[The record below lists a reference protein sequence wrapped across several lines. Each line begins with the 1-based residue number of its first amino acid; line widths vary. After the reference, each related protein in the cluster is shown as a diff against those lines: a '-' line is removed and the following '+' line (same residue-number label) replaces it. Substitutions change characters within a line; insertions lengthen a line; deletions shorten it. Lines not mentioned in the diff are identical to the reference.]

1 MSSYHPLEVRLL
13 DVMLQNTLDP
23 NVRRLKDGCTCQW
36 QSAAD
41 NNPVGW
47 QRLTV
52 LRDED
57 QEYVGK
63 FLQNEGSEFNAG
75 VDGIEVN
82 E

>member
-1 MSSYHPLEVRLL
+1 MSSYHSLEVCLL
-13 DVMLQNTLDP
+13 DVMLQNTLYPDI
-23 NVRRLKDGCTCQW
+23 RRLKDRCTCQW

-41 NNPVGW
+41 KNSVSW

-63 FLQNEGSEFNAG
+63 FLENEGSEFNAG
-75 VDGIEVN
+75 VDGIEVD